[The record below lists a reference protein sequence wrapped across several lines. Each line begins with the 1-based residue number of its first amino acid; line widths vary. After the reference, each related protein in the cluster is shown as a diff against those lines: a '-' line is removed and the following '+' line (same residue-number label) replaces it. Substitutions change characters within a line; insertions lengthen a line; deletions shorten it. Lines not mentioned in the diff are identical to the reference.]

1 MGEDSLLI
9 TYLILVILYEKESG
23 VSKLLI
29 REDAELVLTI
39 LLLVLVT
46 FILLG

>member
-9 TYLILVILYEKESG
+9 TYLILVIFYEKESG